1 MIPELS
7 LSVQPAVAKA
17 CCLLGHKHL
26 GFCHAWL
33 PSQLKILPRGSPPA
47 ATRQSV
53 QLNELLSILRFHL
66 LAVEAQRE
74 LFAWLMSKT
83 SRESESAELNAS
95 KTWFG
100 ELRFEQVMVHIWSAL
115 FASGGKAFWS
125 WNLYLCFWAVN
136 LVLWLILF
144 CSQLQCTALF
154 RTPSLMSGCQCRQRE
169 CWTCE
174 LIPWRASLPSG
185 IMRRT
190 SGRNEA
196 TQWNLPCLNTKWFH
210 HLYVTSLLYV
220 LEQSLHLNRWK

>member
-1 MIPELS
+1 MSCSPSWGFIYLRWKLRESCLLGWWAKLVENQNLLSWMLQKLDLGSLGLNRWWCTYDQHCLLQGGS
-7 LSVQPAVAKA
+7 LSVRET
-17 CCLLGHKHL
+17 C
-26 GFCHAWL
+26 
-33 PSQLKILPRGSPPA
+33 
-47 ATRQSV
+47 TSV
-53 QLNELLSILRFHL
+53 SELLTYCCG
-66 LAVEAQRE
+66 V
-74 LFAWLMSKT
+74 
-83 SRESESAELNAS
+83 
-95 KTWFG
+95 
-100 ELRFEQVMVHIWSAL
+100 
-115 FASGGKAFWS
+115 
-125 WNLYLCFWAVN
+125 
-136 LVLWLILF
+136 ILF